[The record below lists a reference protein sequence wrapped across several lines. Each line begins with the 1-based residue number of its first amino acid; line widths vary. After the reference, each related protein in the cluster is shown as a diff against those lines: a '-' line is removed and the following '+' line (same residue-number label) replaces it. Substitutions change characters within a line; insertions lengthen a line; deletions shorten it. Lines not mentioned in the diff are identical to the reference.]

1 MGPTAEYL
9 RGRKTICF
17 TVEELLSPL
26 KNKIQNRFEVV
37 LPSPFPAVQKYL
49 LKYFFKGYFKVPFK
63 EEQKYTV
70 IHFLK
75 EAPNKLQAM
84 VTDLDSMKTS
94 I

>member
-1 MGPTAEYL
+1 MTDNH
-9 RGRKTICF
+9 KDTKNISDN
-17 TVEELLSPL
+17 LLKFNIL
-26 KNKIQNRFEVV
+26 YMKNKIQNRFEVV